1 MIITKEFIENGATNK
16 VGITCTQF
24 KLLGVGYPPMSG
36 WKKKIIGKELDD
48 HKADLYLR
56 MKGVD
61 SKKASKRVSLENKR
75 LRIKKLGQEPIKK
88 PIREEIYEMIRSKPI
103 NFNGLVI
110 LNSFMEYLQTHDT
123 LTDIQLDLFKKIPIL
138 YEDKNRQAIDDSF
151 VYLAYSHIDNK
162 GKIRVKIGYSK
173 NPKQRIA
180 SMRTVDTGI
189 ELLTYAKGSRIVE
202 SRLHQYF
209 GGYRCKGEW
218 FAFQMTKNEAI
229 EAFQKAVNGVVV
241 DSTLKKYRDTLL
253 TKWEIKPQYLNTNMK
268 PM

>member
-1 MIITKEFIENGATNK
+1 MIISKEFIEKGAK
-16 VGITCTQF
+16 SRVGITSTQF
-24 KLLGVGYPPMSG
+24 KLLGTGYPPMKG
-36 WKKKIIGKELDD
+36 WKKAIIGKEISD
-48 HKADLYLR
+48 KNADLYLR
-56 MKGVD
+56 LKGVD
-61 SKKASKRVSLENKR
+61 SRKAGKIVSKERKYSRIEKAVKAPLE
-75 LRIKKLGQEPIKK
+75 K
-88 PIREEIYEMIRSKPI
+88 PIREEIYETIRSKPI

-123 LTDIQLDLFKKIPIL
+123 LTGIQLNLFKKIPIL

-151 VYLAYSHIDNK
+151 VYLAYSHIDSK

-173 NPKQRIA
+173 NPKQRVA

-218 FAFQMTKNEAI
+218 FALQMTKNEAI
-229 EAFQKAVNGVVV
+229 EAFQKAVKEVVV
-241 DSTLKKYRDTLL
+241 DSTLKTYRDTLL
-253 TKWEIKPQYLNTNMK
+253 AKWEIKPQYLNTNMK
-268 PM
+268 PI